1 MDPIGGGC
9 LCGAVRFEI
18 CGKPLFMSYCHCSRC
33 RKTAGAF
40 AAIVMVRAGDFR
52 LLSGEADIRQ
62 YAPEPPFR
70 HVRSFCGTCG
80 SALGELLGPHETF
93 PVAATALD
101 DDPGIRPAIHVH
113 AASRPPWYEILDGVK
128 QVLGDYGA

>member
-9 LCGAVRFEI
+9 LCGAVWFEI

-62 YAPEPPFR
+62 YAPEPPFAM
-70 HVRSFCGTCG
+70 FEA
-80 SALGELLGPHETF
+80 SAGP
-93 PVAATALD
+93 AA
-101 DDPGIRPAIHVH
+101 RPSANCWGRRRP
-113 AASRPPWYEILDGVK
+113 SRWPPPPWTMIPAYARPSTSTPPPGRPGTRSSTE
-128 QVLGDYGA
+128 

>member
-1 MDPIGGGC
+1 MEPIKGGC
-9 LCGAVRFEI
+9 LCSAVRFEI
-18 CGKPLFMSYCHCSRC
+18 TGKPLFMSYCHCARC

-52 LLSGEADIRQ
+52 LMAGEGAIRQ
-62 YAPEPPFR
+62 YSEAGFQ

-80 SALGELLGPHETF
+80 SALGELLGEHDTF

-101 DDPGIRPAIHVH
+101 DDPGVRPVIHVH
-113 AASRPPWYEILDGVK
+113 TASKPPWYEILDGVK
-128 QVLGDYGA
+128 QVPGDYGA